1 MKTKTV
7 LCHAAVPVRKD
18 GHWDVIDK
26 EFLKEIPDKGRPDD
40 FCNFCDDDE
49 NYPSCIDT
57 CPYCAPEDRGKEVV
71 S

>member
-7 LCHAAVPVRKD
+7 RCLVAEPVRKN
-18 GHWDVIDK
+18 GHWDVIQR
-26 EFLKEIPDKGRPDD
+26 EIMKEIPDKGRPDD
-40 FCNFCDDDE
+40 FCNFCDDDD
-49 NYPSCIDT
+49 NYPACINT